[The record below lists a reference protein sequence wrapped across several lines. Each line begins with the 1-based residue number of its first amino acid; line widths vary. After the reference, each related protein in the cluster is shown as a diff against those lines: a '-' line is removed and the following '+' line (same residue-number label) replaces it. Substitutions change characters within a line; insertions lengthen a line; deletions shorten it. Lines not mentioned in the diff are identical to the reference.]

1 MSEPLSG
8 ELIRLDNVS
17 KLYGH
22 GESATRALIGV
33 SLRIVQNSW
42 MAFIGP
48 SGHGK
53 STLLQLIGGLDRPT
67 SGAIWLDDKNLA
79 TLSATQLA
87 QVRAHRVGFV
97 FQFFNLLPYL
107 TALENVQAAL
117 WFGGI
122 KGSNSRLRAL
132 ELLKN
137 VGLADRVDFLPHML
151 SGGQQQRVAIAR
163 ALAND
168 PDLLLLDEPTG
179 NLDSAAEAEVLDLL
193 AGLHKQGRTLL
204 MVTHNP
210 DVADR
215 AGRVVRIKDGRVF
228 SGAERVS
235 IHA

>member
-1 MSEPLSG
+1 MSEPPPG
-8 ELIRLDNVS
+8 ELIRVDNVS
-17 KLYGH
+17 KVYGY
-22 GESATRALIGV
+22 GESATRALVGV
-33 SLRIVQNSW
+33 SLRIVRQSW
-42 MAFIGP
+42 MAFVGP

-67 SGAIWLDDKNLA
+67 SGAIWLDGENLA

-87 QVRAHRVGFV
+87 RVRARKVGFV
-97 FQFFNLLPYL
+97 FQFFNLLPHL

-117 WFGGI
+117 WFGGAD
-122 KGSNSRLRAL
+122 GRRSRDRAL
-132 ELLKN
+132 DLLKR
-137 VGLADRVDFLPHML
+137 VDLANRVDFLPHML

-179 NLDSAAEAEVLDLL
+179 NLDSEAEAEVLDLL

-210 DVADR
+210 DVAAR
-215 AGRVVRIKDGRVF
+215 AGRVVRIKDGRIF
-228 SGAERVS
+228 SGAERVC

>member
-1 MSEPLSG
+1 MSEPLSRD
-8 ELIRLDNVS
+8 LIRLENVS
-17 KLYGH
+17 KVYGH
-22 GESATRALIGV
+22 GETATQALIGV
-33 SLRIVQNSW
+33 SLGIVQRSW
-42 MAFIGP
+42 VAFVGP

-67 SGAIWLDDKNLA
+67 GGAVWLDGENLA
-79 TLSATQLA
+79 ALSATQLA
-87 QVRAHRVGFV
+87 RVRARKVGFV
-97 FQFFNLLPYL
+97 FQFFNLLPHL

-117 WFGGI
+117 WFGRTERGR
-122 KGSNSRLRAL
+122 SRERAL
-132 ELLKN
+132 ELLRR
-137 VGLADRVDFLPHML
+137 VGLADRVHFLPDML

-168 PDLLLLDEPTG
+168 PALLLLDEPTG
-179 NLDSAAEAEVLDLL
+179 NLDSAAEADVLDLL
-193 AGLHKQGRTLL
+193 AELHKQRRTLL

>member
-17 KLYGH
+17 KVYGH
-22 GESATRALIGV
+22 GETATRALVGV
-33 SLRIVQNSW
+33 SLRIMQRSW
-42 MAFIGP
+42 IAFVGP
-48 SGHGK
+48 SGHRK
-53 STLLQLIGGLDRPT
+53 RTLLQLVGGLDRPT
-67 SGAIWLDDKNLA
+67 SGAVWLDGENLA
-79 TLSATQLA
+79 ALSATQLA
-87 QVRAHRVGFV
+87 RVRARKVGFV
-97 FQFFNLLPYL
+97 FQFFNLLPHL

-117 WFGGI
+117 WFGGD
-122 KGSNSRLRAL
+122 KGGRSRERAL
-132 ELLKN
+132 ELLRR
-137 VGLADRVDFLPHML
+137 VGLDDRVHFLPDML
-151 SGGQQQRVAIAR
+151 SGGQQQRIAIAR

-168 PDLLLLDEPTG
+168 PDMLLLDEPTG

-193 AGLHKQGRTLL
+193 AGLQKQGCTLL